1 MFSKKKVEE
10 MVEKLDS
17 KSYYR
22 WLVER
27 DKKRVS
33 KLKFLTYESARKLVN
48 LLLHL
53 TGIHR
58 LEEEKTIL
66 IDGKGYIIY
75 KCKVCNYKCTD
86 LALKREVVKFG
97 LGYPIILGIGT
108 LLSFLFPSYSQLF
121 FWIFCF
127 ITCLHTWAG
136 VIFLL
141 DNASNLVGGK

>member
-1 MFSKKKVEE
+1 VFNRKKVEE
-10 MVEKLDS
+10 MAEKLDS

-33 KLKFLTYESARKLVN
+33 KLKFLTFEGVKKLVN

-58 LEEEKTIL
+58 LEEENTIL
-66 IDGKGYIIY
+66 IDGKGYTIY
-75 KCKVCNYKCTD
+75 RCKVCNYKCTD

-97 LGYPIILGIGT
+97 LGYLVIIGT
-108 LLSFLFPSYSQLF
+108 WISLYLLLQPFPEVLSFILALISS
-121 FWIFCF
+121 
-127 ITCLHTWAG
+127 LHTFAG

-141 DNASNLVGGK
+141 DNASALRIS

>member
-17 KSYYR
+17 KSYYY

-27 DKKRVS
+27 DKKRVRR
-33 KLKFLTYESARKLVN
+33 LKFLTFEGLKKLVN

-58 LEEEKTIL
+58 LEVKDSIFL
-66 IDGKGYIIY
+66 DGEAYIIY
-75 KCKVCNYKCTD
+75 QCKVCNYKCTD
-86 LALKREVVKFG
+86 LALKREVVKFS

-108 LLSFLFPSYSQLF
+108 FLSFLFPSNSQLF